1 MTLQNLIATI
11 DTVHQTFQ
19 AKALQSVSVN
29 LTLRNFIIGYYIVEY
44 EQNGSDRATYG
55 SKLIENMA
63 KKLSHIKGM
72 SKSNLKSFR
81 QFYLIYSQIRQTLSG
96 EFKLIAQKSQI
107 PSGQSLCVPAEKL
120 LRICSFTHFIEL
132 IKIDDELKRTFYE
145 VETIKGN
152 WSVRELKRQ
161 IESLLYAT
169 AGLDENLFVS
179 KYKIV
184 LPTTKELEDLVKEDL
199 EDLNK

>member
-1 MTLQNLIATI
+1 
-11 DTVHQTFQ
+11 
-19 AKALQSVSVN
+19 
-29 LTLRNFIIGYYIVEY
+29 
-44 EQNGSDRATYG
+44 
-55 SKLIENMA
+55 MA

-96 EFKLIAQKSQI
+96 EFKLIAQKIQI

-120 LRICSFTHFIEL
+120 LRTCSFTHFIEL

-184 LPTTKELEDLVKEDL
+184 LPTTKELEDLVKENL

>member
-1 MTLQNLIATI
+1 M
-11 DTVHQTFQ
+11 
-19 AKALQSVSVN
+19 
-29 LTLRNFIIGYYIVEY
+29 
-44 EQNGSDRATYG
+44 
-55 SKLIENMA
+55 
-63 KKLSHIKGM
+63 
-72 SKSNLKSFR
+72 
-81 QFYLIYSQIRQTLSG
+81 IYPQIRQTVSG
-96 EFKLIAQKSQI
+96 EFKLIAQKSQT